1 MSKNYYELLEVQNNA
16 SAEELKKSYRR
27 LSLKYHPDK
36 TKGDDSKFKEINEA
50 YSILSDNQ
58 QRQEYDMRLNGIPL
72 NQGNQMPFN
81 HDDIMNMFFNMH
93 RQNEP
98 NMPGMSGIP
107 GMPFFNIFQGNA
119 GGGPGGMPN
128 IQIFRNGVPV
138 NINNPNNN
146 FQKPTPILKTVE
158 ITLEESYNGC
168 KKPLEI
174 ERWVIHDN
182 IKNIEKETIYVTIPR
197 GIDEN
202 EIIILRDLGNVV
214 SDTIKGDIKIS
225 IKINNN
231 TQLIRE
237 GLNLFYN
244 KTITFKESLC
254 GFTFDLPYFNGKS
267 FKVNN
272 ISGNIICDGHKKM
285 ISELGMIRDEH
296 KGNLIINFSVMYP
309 QSLSQE
315 QVEVLEKVL

>member
-1 MSKNYYELLEVQNNA
+1 MTNYYEILEVQNNA
-16 SAEELKKSYRR
+16 SPEEIKKSYRR

-50 YSILSDNQ
+50 YTVLSDNK
-58 QRQEYDMRLNGIPL
+58 QRQEYDMKLNGIPF

-98 NMPGMSGIP
+98 NMPGMPGMPGMPS
-107 GMPFFNIFQGNA
+107 GMPFFNIFQGN
-119 GGGPGGMPN
+119 GGQGGMPN
-128 IQIFRNGVPV
+128 IQIFRNGMPV
-138 NINNPNNN
+138 NVNHNI
-146 FQKPTPILKTVE
+146 QKPTPIIKNIE
-158 ITLEESYNGC
+158 ITIEESYNGC

-174 ERWVIHDN
+174 ERWIIQENV
-182 IKNIEKETIYVTIPR
+182 KNIEKETVYVTIPR

-202 EIIILRDLGNVV
+202 EIIILRDLGNIV
-214 SDTIKGDIKIS
+214 SETIKGDIKIS

-254 GFTFDLPYFNGKS
+254 GFAFDLPYFNGKS

-272 ISGNIICDGHKKM
+272 VGGNIICDGHKKM
-285 ISELGMIRDEH
+285 IPELGMIRDEH
-296 KGNLIINFSVMYP
+296 KGSLIINFSVTYP
-309 QSLSQE
+309 ESLSQAQIE
-315 QVEVLEKVL
+315 ALEKIL

>member
-1 MSKNYYELLEVQNNA
+1 MTKNYYEILEVQNNA
-16 SAEELKKSYRR
+16 SSEEIKKAYRK

-50 YSILSDNQ
+50 YSVLSDNQ
-58 QRQEYDMRLNGIPL
+58 QRQEYDMKLNGNHF

-81 HDDIMNMFFNMH
+81 PDDIMNMFFNMH

-98 NMPGMSGIP
+98 NMHGIPGMP

-119 GGGPGGMPN
+119 GGPGGIPN

-138 NINNPNNN
+138 NVNNN
-146 FQKPTPILKTVE
+146 FQKPTPIIKTIE

-174 ERWVIHDN
+174 ERWIIQDN

-202 EIIILRDLGNVV
+202 EIIILRDIGNIV

-225 IKINNN
+225 IKIINN
-231 TQLIRE
+231 TQLLRE

-272 ISGNIICDGHKKM
+272 IGGNIICDGHKKM
-285 ISELGMIRDEH
+285 IPELGMIRDEH
-296 KGNLIINFSVMYP
+296 KGNLIINFSVVYP
-309 QSLSQE
+309 QSLSQD

>member
-1 MSKNYYELLEVQNNA
+1 MSKNYYDLLEVPNNA
-16 SAEELKKSYRR
+16 SAEEIKKAYRK

-50 YSILSDNQ
+50 YSILSDND
-58 QRQEYDMRLNGIPL
+58 QRQEYDMKLNGNHHF
-72 NQGNQMPFN
+72 NQTNQMPFN
-81 HDDIMNMFFNMH
+81 PADIMNMFFNM
-93 RQNEP
+93 QNGHQEP
-98 NMPGMSGIP
+98 NIHGMP
-107 GMPFFNIFQGNA
+107 GMPFFNMFQGNS
-119 GGGPGGMPN
+119 GVPGGMPN

-138 NINNPNNN
+138 NVNNN
-146 FQKPTPILKTVE
+146 FQKPTPIIKTIE

-174 ERWVIHDN
+174 ERWVVHGN
-182 IKNIEKETIYVTIPR
+182 VKNMEKETIYVTIPR

-202 EIIILRDLGNVV
+202 EIIVLRDIGNVV

-231 TQLIRE
+231 TSLIRE

-244 KTITFKESLC
+244 KSITFKESLC
-254 GFTFDLPYFNGKS
+254 GFTFDLPYFNSKS

-272 ISGNIICDGHKKM
+272 IGGNIICDGHKKM
-285 ISELGMIRDEH
+285 IPELGMTRDEH
-296 KGNLIINFSVMYP
+296 TGNLIINFSVIYP
-309 QSLSQE
+309 PTLSKE
-315 QVEVLEKVL
+315 QVEALDNIL